1 MAAMTDDERKEL
13 VPVVAG
19 AAHQLARRY
28 SAFTTA
34 RDIEQDMWVW
44 LLESGK
50 RWRFVTESDDP
61 KDKKQ
66 ALGFLEK
73 NLLRFG
79 ERQCREEKARVSGY
93 RHTDEYFYTS
103 GLIIAVME
111 ATHNGV
117 STLGEPTGEKIRR
130 TRTLSEGG
138 DVDAMKADVE
148 LALATLDKDDRYLL
162 HSLHAEKRPVK
173 DMAEE
178 LGVTRQAVERRSSRL
193 MDKLIVSLGGDNPW
207 RH

>member
-1 MAAMTDDERKEL
+1 MTDEEHQEIK
-13 VPVVAG
+13 PVVAG

-28 SAFTTA
+28 SSFTTA

-44 LLESGK
+44 LLESSK
-50 RWRFVTESDDP
+50 RWRFVTESDEP

-93 RHTDEYFYTS
+93 RHTDEYFYTA
-103 GLIIAVME
+103 GLITAVIE
-111 ATHNGV
+111 ATHNNV
-117 STLGEPTGEKIRR
+117 STLGEPSGEKIRR

-138 DVDAMKADVE
+138 DVDAMKADVDI
-148 LALATLDKDDRYLL
+148 ALSGLDKDDRYLL
-162 HSLHAEKRPVK
+162 HSLYAEKRTVK
-173 DMAEE
+173 EMAEE
-178 LGVTRQAVERRSSRL
+178 LGVTRQAVERRSARL

>member
-13 VPVVAG
+13 RPIVAG
-19 AAHQLARRY
+19 ASHQLARRY
-28 SAFTTA
+28 SSFTTA

-44 LLESGK
+44 LLESPK
-50 RWRFVTESDDP
+50 RWRFVFDSDEA

-66 ALGFLEK
+66 AISFLEK

-93 RHTDEYFYTS
+93 RHTDEYFYTA
-103 GLIIAVME
+103 GLITAVIE
-111 ATHNGV
+111 ATHNNV
-117 STLGEPTGEKIRR
+117 STLGEPSGEKIRR

-138 DVDAMKADVE
+138 DVDAMKADVDI
-148 LALATLDKDDRYLL
+148 ALSGLDKEDRYLL
-162 HSLHAEKRPVK
+162 HSLYAEKRTVK

-178 LGVTRQAVERRSSRL
+178 LGVTRQAVERRSARL

>member
-1 MAAMTDDERKEL
+1 MARMTEEERQDL
-13 VPVVAG
+13 APVVSG

-28 SAFTTA
+28 SSFTTA

-50 RWRFVTESDDP
+50 RWRFVTDSDEEHDR
-61 KDKKQ
+61 KQ
-66 ALGFLEK
+66 ALSFLEK

-148 LALATLDKDDRYLL
+148 IALSTLDKDDRYLL
-162 HSLHAEKRPVK
+162 HSLYAEKRTSK
-173 DMAEE
+173 DMADE

>member
-1 MAAMTDDERKEL
+1 MAAMSDDERKEL
-13 VPVVAG
+13 KPIVAG
-19 AAHQLARRY
+19 ASHQLARRY

-50 RWRFVTESDDP
+50 RWRFLFEADEP
-61 KDKKQ
+61 QARKQ
-66 ALGFLEK
+66 AIGFLEK

-111 ATHNGV
+111 AIHNGV
-117 STLGEPTGEKIRR
+117 TTLGEPTGEKIRR

-148 LALATLDKDDRYLL
+148 LALAGLDKDDRHLL
-162 HSLHAEKRPVK
+162 HSLYAEKRTVRE
-173 DMAEE
+173 MAEE

>member
-13 VPVVAG
+13 KPIVAG
-19 AAHQLARRY
+19 GSHQVARRY
-28 SAFTTA
+28 SALTTA

-50 RWRFVTESDDP
+50 RWRFVTESDEP

-111 ATHNGV
+111 AIHNGV
-117 STLGEPTGEKIRR
+117 TTLGEPTGEKIRR

-148 LALATLDKDDRYLL
+148 LALAGLDKDDRHLL
-162 HSLHAEKRPVK
+162 HSLYAEKRTVK
-173 DMAEE
+173 EMAEE

>member
-1 MAAMTDDERKEL
+1 MTDEEHQEIK
-13 VPVVAG
+13 PVVAG

-50 RWRFVTESDDP
+50 RWRFVTESDEP

-93 RHTDEYFYTS
+93 RHTDEYFYTA
-103 GLIIAVME
+103 GLITAVIE
-111 ATHNGV
+111 ATHNNV
-117 STLGEPTGEKIRR
+117 STLGEPSGEKIRK

-138 DVDAMKADVE
+138 DVDAMKADVDI
-148 LALATLDKDDRYLL
+148 ALSGLDKDDRYLL
-162 HSLHAEKRPVK
+162 HSLYAEKRTVK
-173 DMAEE
+173 EMAEE
-178 LGVTRQAVERRSSRL
+178 LGVTRQAVERRSARL